1 MAPDPGETKTYT
13 HYQRGDITVG
23 PDTMR
28 VAAEMYEKSWSPIQ
42 IAIELRMPL
51 AAVHDIIATYEFRA
65 ERFFKAVRGGAS

>member
-13 HYQRGDITVG
+13 HYQRGDFTVG
-23 PDTMR
+23 PGTMR
-28 VAAEMYEKSWSPIQ
+28 VAAVLHESGWSPIQ

-65 ERFFKAVRGGAS
+65 ERFFKAVRGGTS